1 MRLSAWQK
9 PLAGD
14 SAGALRDV
22 DWPTS
27 RLIADFPNGS
37 KRQLPAGN
45 AQIKEIMAPTLSLNS
60 ELVGVGPRDLPELSV
75 VLPCLDEAA
84 TIGVCVEQIRKTLLA
99 NNISGEII
107 VADNGSRDNSRDI
120 AQGLGARVVLVEARG
135 YGSALMGG
143 IAAARG
149 KYIVMGDADGTYDFS
164 QIPQFL
170 EKLRSGYAL
179 VMGNRFRGGIQ
190 PGAMP
195 LLHRYLGNPLL
206 TAIGRLFF
214 RAQCH
219 DFYCGLRGFTKEA
232 YQNMTLRTTGME
244 FASEMVVKASLTNM
258 LVCELPTTLSPEG
271 RAGRSHLRTWH
282 DGFRGLRFLLLYS
295 PRWLFLYPGFSLL
308 LVGIATA
315 AWLLPGPR
323 KVGHSF
329 LDIHT
334 LLYAVVAI
342 LTGSQAVV
350 FAFFTKVFGITEGL
364 LPEDPRLTRAFR
376 VFNLEKGLLLGGA
389 LLTIGISIAVYSFYL
404 WNGAAF
410 GPMNPVVLVRLV
422 AAVIVSVTLGV
433 EIILSSFFLSILG
446 IARK

>member
-1 MRLSAWQK
+1 MSSTSSLKSEVVG
-9 PLAGD
+9 AGPPD
-14 SAGALRDV
+14 S
-22 DWPTS
+22 
-27 RLIADFPNGS
+27 
-37 KRQLPAGN
+37 
-45 AQIKEIMAPTLSLNS
+45 
-60 ELVGVGPRDLPELSV
+60 PELSV

-84 TIGVCVEQIRKTLLA
+84 TIAACIEQICKSLLA
-99 NNISGEII
+99 NQISGEII
-107 VADNGSRDNSRDI
+107 VADNGSTDNSRDI
-120 AQGLGARVVLVEARG
+120 AKALGARVVTVANRG

-149 KYIVMGDADGTYDFS
+149 KYIVMGDADGSYDFS
-164 QIPQFL
+164 QIPLFL

-179 VMGNRFRGGIQ
+179 VMGNRFQGGIQ

-195 LLHRYLGNPLL
+195 PLHRYLGNPLL

-214 RAQCH
+214 RAKCH
-219 DFYCGLRGFTKEA
+219 DFYCGLRGFTKTA
-232 YQNMTLRTTGME
+232 YESMTLRTTGME
-244 FASEMVVKASLTNM
+244 FASEMVVKASLFNM
-258 LVCELPTTLSPEG
+258 PVCEVPATLSPDG

-295 PRWLFLYPGFSLL
+295 PRWLFLYPGLSLL
-308 LVGIATA
+308 LVGMVTA

-342 LTGSQAVV
+342 LTGSQAVI
-350 FAFFTKVFGITEGL
+350 FAFLTKVFGITEGL

-376 VFNLEKGLLLGGA
+376 VFNLEKGLLAGAA
-389 LLTIGISIAVYSFYL
+389 LLTLGIGIAVYSFYL
-404 WNGAAF
+404 WNRAGF

-422 AAVIVSVTLGV
+422 AGVIVSVTLGV
-433 EIILSSFFLSILG
+433 EIVLSSFFLSILG
-446 IARK
+446 IARE